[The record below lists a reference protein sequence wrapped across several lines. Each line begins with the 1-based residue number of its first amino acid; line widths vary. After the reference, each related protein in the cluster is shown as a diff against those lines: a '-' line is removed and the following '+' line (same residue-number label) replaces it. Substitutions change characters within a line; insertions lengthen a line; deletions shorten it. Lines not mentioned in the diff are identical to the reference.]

1 MLKYRLIFGPLMLL
15 VAFGGMWLD
24 GTIQG
29 APAPAWLAWIGLAQI
44 SPGGAPIIP
53 GGLLIL
59 TGCVLILIPPAAFEL
74 AHVFRS
80 AGMTIYPWILTLT
93 ASLLAAVVYGAG
105 LSHDGVGAAA
115 LIACILIGGMMAS
128 HLRHAREREPRGAAT
143 AAGATML
150 TGVYLGAGLGMLA
163 LIRQEHSPWVLLA
176 VIFIT
181 KFNDIGAYTF
191 GRLFGK
197 RKLIPWLSP
206 GKTWEGFIGGMLVS
220 AGLAALAA
228 WLLARYPEL
237 TTFGR
242 PTGAAAPPLPAPHYD
257 IAVMTAFGLLMGIV
271 GPVGDLTMSMLKR
284 DAGVKDSGN
293 SIPGFGG
300 FMDVLD
306 SPLLGAPVAFWFLR
320 MAAT

>member
-15 VAFGGMWLD
+15 VAFGTMWAD
-24 GTIQG
+24 GAIQG
-29 APAPAWLAWIGLAQI
+29 APAPAWLAWIGLAEKPLVG
-44 SPGGAPIIP
+44 SPIIP

-59 TGCVLILIPPAAFEL
+59 AGCIFVLIPPAAFEL

-80 AGMTIYPWILTLT
+80 AGMTVYPWIMALT
-93 ASLLAAVVYGAG
+93 ASLLAAAIYGAG

-115 LIACILIGGMMAS
+115 LVACILIGGMMAT
-128 HLRHAREREPRGAAT
+128 HIRHERHQEAGRAAAAAAAT
-143 AAGATML
+143 LL
-150 TGVYLGAGLGMLA
+150 TAVYLGAGLGMLA

-197 RKLIPWLSP
+197 HKLIPWLSP

-220 AGLAALAA
+220 ASLAALAA

-237 TTFGR
+237 TTHGR
-242 PTGAAAPPLPAPHYD
+242 PAGPTGLPLPAPTYD
-257 IAVMTAFGLLMGIV
+257 IAVMTAFGLLMGVV
-271 GPVGDLTMSMLKR
+271 GPMGDLTMSLLKR

-320 MAAT
+320 MAAS